1 MCDTAETLELWQAVE
16 GDGSLVES
24 RGRVSVGFE
33 ESVGFDESAG
43 FDESF
48 RFGRIF
54 LFRVNLADFILPAD
68 SFMRNAVLDR
78 DVRNDEMPAFRGL
91 ISGVECSSRFAAP
104 GDVSRIV

>member
-24 RGRVSVGFE
+24 RGRVSVGFK

-48 RFGRIF
+48 RFGRI
-54 LFRVNLADFILPAD
+54 LPIRLD
-68 SFMRNAVLDR
+68 S
-78 DVRNDEMPAFRGL
+78 EE
-91 ISGVECSSRFAAP
+91 SC
-104 GDVSRIV
+104 